1 MFSVQHFLENN
12 VRLILKSFIF
22 LVHEFVFKVGVGL
35 LAGAARDKL
44 GRTEGNE
51 LNKGNESH

>member
-1 MFSVQHFLENN
+1 
-12 VRLILKSFIF
+12 

-51 LNKGNESH
+51 LNKENESH